1 MAAAE
6 AVEVAAMVMVFFTR
20 RFLLWLW
27 LCWWVVVG
35 DGLWARSLFRNLDH
49 SLLI

>member
-6 AVEVAAMVMVFFTR
+6 AVEVAAMEMVFFTR

-27 LCWWVVVG
+27 LCQWLVVG
-35 DGLWARSLFRNLDH
+35 CGLAH
-49 SLLI
+49 SSGI